1 MLSVC
6 RWPLY
11 ECDCWLDGPGGGSR
25 RRGSVGFSSNF
36 NFFFLL
42 FIKTTALIFPGQSQA
57 ISCSKSV
64 LKGIRVIIFY
74 TLDYCM
80 PALSF
85 QPHEH
90 RNDLIEEVAAGYC
103 AQWRLHVTCMTES
116 YTIRPGINKTCSL
129 HCHRISSQECL
140 YHRPVGSECSGCRAP
155 SSSISAFAGQATS
168 AAIQCSTAIT
178 VTGSLNNAPALTN
191 PF

>member
-1 MLSVC
+1 MLLCMQVTTLC
-6 RWPLY
+6 M
-11 ECDCWLDGPGGGSR
+11 WLADWTALVWVEGGEVQASAPI
-25 RRGSVGFSSNF
+25 
-36 NFFFLL
+36 FFFFFL

-103 AQWRLHVTCMTES
+103 VQWRLHVTCMTES
-116 YTIRPGINKTCSL
+116 HTIRLGVNKTCSW
-129 HCHRISSQECL
+129 HCHRIGSLECL
-140 YHRPVGSECSGCRAP
+140 HHCPVGS
-155 SSSISAFAGQATS
+155 
-168 AAIQCSTAIT
+168 
-178 VTGSLNNAPALTN
+178 
-191 PF
+191 

>member
-1 MLSVC
+1 MPFPWQRMFRIIWVNASLHAGDHFMHVT
-6 RWPLY
+6 
-11 ECDCWLDGPGGGSR
+11 CWLDSSGVSR
-25 RRGSVGFSSNF
+25 GRGSAGFSSNF
-36 NFFFLL
+36 FFFL

-103 AQWRLHVTCMTES
+103 VQWRLHVTCMTES
-116 YTIRPGINKTCSL
+116 HTIRLGVNKTCSW
-129 HCHRISSQECL
+129 HCHRIGSLECL
-140 YHRPVGSECSGCRAP
+140 HHCPVGS
-155 SSSISAFAGQATS
+155 
-168 AAIQCSTAIT
+168 
-178 VTGSLNNAPALTN
+178 
-191 PF
+191 

>member
-11 ECDCWLDGPGGGSR
+11 ECDCWLDGPGGGGSR

-116 YTIRPGINKTCSL
+116 YTIRPGINKTCTATELAHRNASTTVPSGANALAAEPLPPPSL
-129 HCHRISSQECL
+129 PLLAKPQVQL
-140 YHRPVGSECSGCRAP
+140 F
-155 SSSISAFAGQATS
+155 SA
-168 AAIQCSTAIT
+168 
-178 VTGSLNNAPALTN
+178 VLP
-191 PF
+191 

>member
-1 MLSVC
+1 MSYTMPLPWQRMFRIIWENAVC
-6 RWPLY
+6 MQVSTLCMRLADWTALGQI
-11 ECDCWLDGPGGGSR
+11 EGGEVQASAPI
-25 RRGSVGFSSNF
+25 
-36 NFFFLL
+36 FFL
-42 FIKTTALIFPGQSQA
+42 FIKTTALIFSGQSQA

-103 AQWRLHVTCMTES
+103 VQGRLHVTCMTES
-116 YTIRPGINKTCSL
+116 HTIRLGVNKTCSS
-129 HCHRISSQECL
+129 HCHGIGSLECL
-140 YHRPVGSECSGCRAP
+140 HHCPVGS
-155 SSSISAFAGQATS
+155 
-168 AAIQCSTAIT
+168 
-178 VTGSLNNAPALTN
+178 
-191 PF
+191 

>member
-1 MLSVC
+1 MRKCCLHAGEHFMHVT
-6 RWPLY
+6 
-11 ECDCWLDGPGGGSR
+11 CWLDGPGASR
-25 RRGSVGFSSNF
+25 GRGSAGFST
-36 NFFFLL
+36 NFFL

-103 AQWRLHVTCMTES
+103 APGRLHVTCMTES
-116 YTIRPGINKTCSL
+116 LAIRLGVNKTCSRL
-129 HCHRISSQECL
+129 CHRIGSLECL
-140 YHRPVGSECSGCRAP
+140 HHCPFGS
-155 SSSISAFAGQATS
+155 
-168 AAIQCSTAIT
+168 
-178 VTGSLNNAPALTN
+178 
-191 PF
+191 

>member
-1 MLSVC
+1 MVTNWYPALYLYHDKGCLKLYSKKLFAC

-11 ECDCWLDGPGGGSR
+11 ACDCWLDSPGGSR
-25 RRGSVGFSSNF
+25 GRGSAGFSSNF
-36 NFFFLL
+36 FL

-90 RNDLIEEVAAGYC
+90 RNDLIEEMAAGYC
-103 AQWRLHVTCMTES
+103 GRWRLHVTCMTES
-116 YTIRPGINKTCSL
+116 HTIRLGVNKTCSW
-129 HCHRISSQECL
+129 HCQRISSLECL
-140 YHRPVGSECSGCRAP
+140 HHCPVGS
-155 SSSISAFAGQATS
+155 
-168 AAIQCSTAIT
+168 
-178 VTGSLNNAPALTN
+178 
-191 PF
+191 